1 MFVKTIKRKRKQII
15 KRILR
20 KIVNK
25 NDKNMKKEKGKRIG
39 NKRKE
44 KIKIGELGN
53 IIIKKQEK

>member
-1 MFVKTIKRKRKQII
+1 
-15 KRILR
+15 
-20 KIVNK
+20 
-25 NDKNMKKEKGKRIG
+25 MKKEKGKRIG